1 MLWLGE
7 LLAIVLLD
15 ECGFSGGMLKEGI
28 PVFLVQCLNTH
39 LLTVHHSPHT
49 VVTALHLEHGKMVYL
64 LTILGFEFIEL
75 LQGNGLG
82 YL

>member
-7 LLAIVLLD
+7 FLAIVLLD
-15 ECGFSGGMLKEGI
+15 ECSFSGGMLKEGVA
-28 PVFLVQCLNTH
+28 VFFIQCLDTH

-49 VVTALHLEHGKMVYL
+49 VVAALHLEHGKMVYL

-75 LQGNGLG
+75 IQGNGLG
-82 YL
+82 DL